1 MYSSI
6 NALLFSFLVAFFG
19 CTVRIMS
26 YSCIRNKD
34 QIIIL
39 HYDTYMVVMF
49 GAAVSSSKVEGLY
62 IAWFQKIL
70 FSLCNNSAS
79 FPFSSEHSPSGKL
92 FLPPVYYS
100 ISLFQGRHTIF
111 FQQIAFLITKLDIT
125 NSCRP
130 HFKNVPKLI
139 ISFGTSAIMIAWT
152 FVCKKN
158 KKIKKKTIQRAC
170 FFLYPSPNFNQ
181 LAITVLNMSSDD
193 EFLAFGALFQSTPEH
208 VRHNICIYWIH
219 DAVLQKNSILQMGIV
234 ILPTYFISYGIFIA
248 CIVQI
253 RRLLSVGVQLSPR
266 TIKLQRNFLLMMVL
280 LVRSN
285 EKDG

>member
-49 GAAVSSSKVEGLY
+49 GAAVSSSKFMQQLC
-62 IAWFQKIL
+62 L
-70 FSLCNNSAS
+70 FSLFFGAFSIWEIVPAAS
-79 FPFSSEHSPSGKL
+79 LLQYLALS
-92 FLPPVYYS
+92 
-100 ISLFQGRHTIF
+100 
-111 FQQIAFLITKLDIT
+111 
-125 NSCRP
+125 RP

-152 FVCKKN
+152 F
-158 KKIKKKTIQRAC
+158 RAC

-208 VRHNICIYWIH
+208 
-219 DAVLQKNSILQMGIV
+219 KNSILQMGIV

-280 LVRSN
+280 LTLMPLLIFSLSISLFIYNLIIGAALDKHSVSITFSTDSVPIAQALVHLRFIVKSAAKKAQEPAKN
-285 EKDG
+285 STSI